1 MKKISVIFIF
11 FYSCLTMG
19 IRGDGSYI
27 FNPYLKKE
35 IKKHGFDEF
44 DDYGYGFS
52 FGIGAFH
59 PDYALI
65 RGKFS
70 QLISR
75 NSKTKFYTQEGWIE
89 GGANIFKTEYFSI
102 FPVLGFGAL
111 NEIVNISK
119 RFEGISYGICVGIE
133 NHLILT
139 KEKPGY
145 LAFTFG
151 ANYKRISGSFLE
163 APFDFLISK
172 NHSYYTIFF
181 GIEMGF
187 IYEE

>member
-1 MKKISVIFIF
+1 MRKISIIFIF

-19 IRGDGSYI
+19 IRGDGNYI

-35 IKKHGFDEF
+35 IKKHHFDEF
-44 DDYGYGFS
+44 NDFGYGFS

-59 PDYALI
+59 PDYAII

-70 QLISR
+70 QLISK
-75 NSKTKFYTQEGWIE
+75 NSKTNFYTYEGWIE
-89 GGANIFKTEYFSI
+89 GGANIFKTKHFGL
-102 FPVLGFGAL
+102 FPLIGFGAL
-111 NEIVNISK
+111 NEVVKISK
-119 RFEGISYGICVGIE
+119 KFEGITYGISLGIE

-139 KEKPGY
+139 KERPGY
-145 LAFTFG
+145 LAFIFG
-151 ANYKRISGSFLE
+151 ANYKRISGGFLD

-172 NHSYYTIFF
+172 NHSYFGIFF

-187 IYEE
+187 IYEK